1 MWRSSST
8 RLTLPSIHPKQ
19 SAWSTA
25 WDQVRLGLPVC
36 FFQ

>member
-1 MWRSSST
+1 MRFT
-8 RLTLPSIHPKQ
+8 RPSIQPKQ

-25 WDQVRLGLPVC
+25 SDQVRLGLPVC